1 MFDWIAKLLNLFSTY
16 PEVFAA
22 VVGALVPISLA
33 EVARAVY
40 FPKDWT
46 LRDQWK
52 AILPFDFISSYAI
65 THTLWRFLDHDHDP
79 QALLFLG
86 SVCFAVGT
94 LAVHMFGVRFVLH
107 KWPWLG
113 DESGDT
119 HDSSHN

>member
-1 MFDWIAKLLNLFSTY
+1 MLDWLEKLLRLLATY
-16 PEVFAA
+16 PELFAGA
-22 VVGALVPISLA
+22 VGVVVPIGLA

-40 FPKDWT
+40 FPRDWT

-52 AILPFDFISSYAI
+52 AILPFDFIFSYAI
-65 THTLWRFLDHDHDP
+65 THTLWHFLDHDKDP
-79 QALLFLG
+79 SGLLLIG
-86 SVCFAVGT
+86 SVCFAIGT
-94 LAVHMFGVRFVLH
+94 LAVHLFGVRFVLH